1 MFGTFE
7 QPLPSYKENQIGG
20 GMGYSGLEDELGA
33 RGYSGGVHNSP
44 FAQSGH
50 WKAPF
55 LAPGRFHPY
64 MFMKPRR
71 RRINILSIALSWF
84 VPLVIFAIT
93 TWFFCFSVRDQSPMW
108 GWFFVGC
115 CLILAVIFLVKAVL
129 VRRKQRD
136 ELWTVPWYLR
146 ADDDTW
152 FLFLGG
158 TVALAAILGAAFGT
172 IVYSSFTSPYYNLS
186 QLHYYNETDPA
197 MSGQAY
203 LDAGAIQFKMNSYV
217 DVGRSLGYKDGN
229 TYCVA
234 PIKFGKDI
242 LPNLDF
248 WAAGVN
254 CCGGGLAG
262 GGGDGFPGSFNCFED
277 RQDAFVR
284 GGLRII
290 DNSSLAF
297 YKVALMQADE
307 EFQRTSKNPIFI
319 TWMKDPAQK
328 IQSFWHSG
336 VKWFWCGVVAYA
348 LLQMALV
355 GFMAYMYWKNRS
367 W

>member
-7 QPLPSYKENQIGG
+7 QPLPSYKEAQIGG
-20 GMGYSGLEDELGA
+20 TMGYSGLPEELGA
-33 RGYSGGVHNSP
+33 RAFTGGVHNSP
-44 FAQSGH
+44 FAQSGMM
-50 WKAPF
+50 KAPF

-64 MFMKPRR
+64 MFQKPRR
-71 RRINILSIALSWF
+71 RTLNRVSIAMSWF
-84 VPLVIFAIT
+84 LPTLIFAIT
-93 TWFFCFSVRDQSPMW
+93 TWLFCFSVRDSNPIW
-108 GWFFVGC
+108 GWGFFGC
-115 CLILAVIFLVKAVL
+115 CLFLAMVFFVKAVL

-152 FLFLGG
+152 FLFLGMM
-158 TVALAAILGAAFGT
+158 TALAALLGVVYGT
-172 IVYSSFTSPYYNLS
+172 FVYSSYTSPYYNLS
-186 QLHYYNETDPA
+186 QLHYYNDTDPA

-203 LDAGAIQFKMNSYV
+203 LDAGSIEFKMGSYV

-254 CCGGGLAG
+254 CCGGGLQG
-262 GGGDGFPGSFNCFED
+262 GGGDGFPGSFNCFID

-284 GGLRII
+284 GGLRIT
-290 DNSSLAF
+290 DNSQLAF

-307 EFQRTSKNPIFI
+307 EFQRTSKHPIFI
-319 TWMKDPAQK
+319 TWMPDPAGR
-328 IQSFWHSG
+328 IQQYWHSG
-336 VKWFWCGVVAYA
+336 VTWFWCGVVAYA
-348 LLQMALV
+348 LLMLGAVVFFAMQ
-355 GFMAYMYWKNRS
+355 YWKSRA